1 MKIVDM
7 RIDSL
12 SIARGLRACN
22 EKLLLSFTG
31 TVNPEALRL
40 DELFR
45 LSERL

>member
-1 MKIVDM
+1 MKIVDV

-12 SIARGLRACN
+12 FIAHGLRPCN

-31 TVNPEALRL
+31 TVNPGVLRL
-40 DELFR
+40 DETIQ